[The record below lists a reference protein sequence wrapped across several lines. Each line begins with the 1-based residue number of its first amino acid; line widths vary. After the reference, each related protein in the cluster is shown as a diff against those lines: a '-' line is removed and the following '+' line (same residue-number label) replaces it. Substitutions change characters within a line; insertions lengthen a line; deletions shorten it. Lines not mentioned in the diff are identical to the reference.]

1 MRRLALF
8 ALLLGLSLMAH
19 ALPFGLYLDLG
30 FSRFSDAEKTF
41 DQNVKSMEQASG
53 SDLSVACFIYAKL
66 KRYGKLAEC
75 TDRLDVRI
83 RAGEKKNSDFMI
95 MPSPTA
101 PLPDALRAMAALEL
115 GNPLEA
121 LARGQKALALVTD
134 EGVGGMFSPVAYKV
148 ELLQVLGIA
157 SSLTG
162 QRTEAEKY
170 LSALH
175 ELSVPYIGGQQWRNL
190 KDVGQAKI
198 HLALGNHEKA
208 LEFLQEEHYVFPRLV
223 ADILMGGGD
232 SISAFYDL
240 PKFLMLGK
248 ALMETGKLKEA
259 KDALDALVNH
269 KRAGEYPDVF
279 WVALSERG
287 RLAEK
292 EGDAA
297 GAAGFYRKAIEIIEQ
312 QRSSINTEAAKIGF
326 AGDKQKV
333 YGRLITLLFTAGRYG
348 EAFEFVERSKSRAL
362 VDMLATK
369 KDFAI
374 AGADPEK
381 TRLAL
386 AMLDQADSQSRQLNA
401 SPVHE
406 KNAEQRSLKL
416 VRQDIAA
423 AAPDLSSLVSVG
435 SVPLAETQS
444 KLAEGEQLVE
454 FYYQDDVLFA
464 FVLDQKT
471 IQAVKLDGANLAKL
485 VQDMRSAVEN
495 PGTAEWINPA
505 KLLHARLIKPIES
518 LLVGKRLIVV
528 AHGALHYLPFNA
540 LMAENGSLFID
551 RYTLRMLPAASVIN
565 LLKPVLME
573 KNAPTLTF
581 GNPDLG
587 DAKLD
592 LAFAEG
598 EARAVAKL
606 VKGSRLLLRKDA
618 SETNFRRAAGL
629 FSRIHFATHGK
640 FQAESPLDSGLYL
653 ARDAENDGLLKVS
666 ELYSMQINADLVT
679 LSACEMGLGKID
691 NGDDVVGL
699 SRGFLYAGA
708 RSVISSLWSVDDNA
722 TAELMGAFYVELAN
736 TPKAEALRAAQ
747 LKTRTSFP
755 HPFFWA
761 AFQLTGRAD

>member
-1 MRRLALF
+1 
-8 ALLLGLSLMAH
+8 
-19 ALPFGLYLDLG
+19 
-30 FSRFSDAEKTF
+30 
-41 DQNVKSMEQASG
+41 
-53 SDLSVACFIYAKL
+53 
-66 KRYGKLAEC
+66 
-75 TDRLDVRI
+75 
-83 RAGEKKNSDFMI
+83 
-95 MPSPTA
+95 
-101 PLPDALRAMAALEL
+101 
-115 GNPLEA
+115 
-121 LARGQKALALVTD
+121 
-134 EGVGGMFSPVAYKV
+134 
-148 ELLQVLGIA
+148 
-157 SSLTG
+157 
-162 QRTEAEKY
+162 
-170 LSALH
+170 
-175 ELSVPYIGGQQWRNL
+175 
-190 KDVGQAKI
+190 
-198 HLALGNHEKA
+198 
-208 LEFLQEEHYVFPRLV
+208 
-223 ADILMGGGD
+223 
-232 SISAFYDL
+232 
-240 PKFLMLGK
+240 
-248 ALMETGKLKEA
+248 
-259 KDALDALVNH
+259 
-269 KRAGEYPDVF
+269 
-279 WVALSERG
+279 
-287 RLAEK
+287 
-292 EGDAA
+292 
-297 GAAGFYRKAIEIIEQ
+297 
-312 QRSSINTEAAKIGF
+312 
-326 AGDKQKV
+326 
-333 YGRLITLLFTAGRYG
+333 
-348 EAFEFVERSKSRAL
+348 
-362 VDMLATK
+362 
-369 KDFAI
+369 
-374 AGADPEK
+374 
-381 TRLAL
+381 
-386 AMLDQADSQSRQLNA
+386 
-401 SPVHE
+401 
-406 KNAEQRSLKL
+406 
-416 VRQDIAA
+416 
-423 AAPDLSSLVSVG
+423 
-435 SVPLAETQS
+435 LAETQS

-679 LSACEMGLGKID
+679 LSACETGLGKID

>member
-1 MRRLALF
+1 MRRLTLL
-8 ALLLGLSLMAH
+8 ALLLALPLMAH
-19 ALPFGLYLDLG
+19 ALPYGLYLDLG

-41 DQNVKSMEQASG
+41 EESVKSPDQASG
-53 SDLSVACFIYAKL
+53 SDLAVACYIYAKL
-66 KRYGKLAEC
+66 KRYGKLALC
-75 TDRLDVRI
+75 ADRLEARI
-83 RAGEKKNSDFMI
+83 KAGENKHSDFM
-95 MPSPTA
+95 MLPSPTP

-115 GNPLEA
+115 GNPAEA
-121 LARGQKALALVTD
+121 LERGRKAFVLITD
-134 EGVGGMFSPVAYKV
+134 EGVGGMFAPVNYKV
-148 ELLQVLGIA
+148 ELLQTMGIA
-157 SSLTG
+157 ATLTG

-170 LSALH
+170 LADLNQ
-175 ELSVPYIGGQQWRNL
+175 LSIPYIGGQQWRNL
-190 KDVGQAKI
+190 KDVGQARI
-198 HLALGNHEKA
+198 HLALGNYEKA
-208 LEFLQEEHYVFPRLV
+208 LEFLQEEHYVIPRLV
-223 ADILMGGGD
+223 GDLLLGGGD
-232 SISAFYDL
+232 SISVFYDL

-248 ALMETGKLKEA
+248 ALLETGKLKEA
-259 KDALDALVNH
+259 REALDALVNH
-269 KRAGEYPDVF
+269 KRAGEYPDIY

-297 GAAGFYRKAIEIIEQ
+297 GAARFYRKAIEIIEQ
-312 QRSSINTEAAKIGF
+312 QRSSIKTEAAKIGF

-333 YGRLITLLFTAGRYG
+333 YGQFIALLFAAGQYG

-406 KNAEQRSLKL
+406 PGAEQRNLKL
-416 VRQDIAA
+416 VRQDIEA
-423 AAPDLSSLVSVG
+423 AAPDLSSLVSVS
-435 SVPLAETQS
+435 SVPLAEMQD

-454 FYYQDDVLFA
+454 FYYQDDALFA
-464 FVLDQKT
+464 FVLDRKA
-471 IQAVKLDGANLAKL
+471 IQAVKLDGAGLAGL
-485 VQDMRSAVEN
+485 VQGLRSAVEN
-495 PGTAEWINPA
+495 PGSGAWSNPA
-505 KLLHARLIKPIES
+505 RLLHARLIKPIES
-518 LLVGKRLIVV
+518 LLAGRRLIVV
-528 AHGALHYLPFNA
+528 PHGALHYLPFNA
-540 LMAENGSLFID
+540 LMAEDGSLLID
-551 RYTLRMLPAASVIN
+551 RHTLRMLPAASVIN
-565 LLKPVLME
+565 LLKPVLTA
-573 KNAPTLTF
+573 KNSPLLSF

-598 EARAVAKL
+598 EARAVANL
-606 VKGSRLLLRKDA
+606 VNGSRLLLRKEA
-618 SETNFRRAAGL
+618 SESNFRRAGGL

-666 ELYSMQINADLVT
+666 ELYSMQINADLIT
-679 LSACEMGLGKID
+679 LSACETGLGKID

-699 SRGFLYAGA
+699 ARGFLYAGA
-708 RSVISSLWSVDDNA
+708 RSVISSLWSVDDKA
-722 TAELMGAFYVELAN
+722 TAELMSAFYIELAT

-747 LKTRTSFP
+747 LKTRAQFP